1 MFRYMQNCPI
11 YFGPGAIDH
20 LGEYVSELGSKKA
33 FCVYD
38 PGVEAAGVP
47 ARAVASLEKAGIQ
60 CVCFNK
66 IMSDPTIGV
75 VDEAGE
81 IALREQVDV
90 IIGIGGG
97 SSMDAAKA
105 ISILMTNP
113 GPISKYVLAKPISV
127 DTKVPV
133 VSVPTTAGTGSEA
146 TRVAIITQTE
156 TNGKWSVFVNTSL
169 AVVDPEITFGLPKNV
184 TAFTGLDALSHAAEC
199 VTSNVTNPHNQLLGC
214 AAIRKIFD
222 HLYTAW
228 SEPDNVEA
236 RTEMALAANW
246 AGIAFAETMC
256 HVGHAL
262 ADGLSINFHT
272 PHGYNCAQALP
283 VALEYAAPAVPKEM
297 KMVAEAMH
305 PAPGRRERGRA
316 GTSLRG
322 RGLGAHAEAG
332 GQVPE
337 GDGLHPG
344 GRAEDR
350 GGGSREPPQH
360 LLPGPGDQRSGPQ
373 DGRKDVRQLPVIQVS
388 NTRLAPPD
396 PRSGGAF
403 FGGYAPASSGVTAWT
418 TGFPFCAVTR
428 ARPPGAR
435 LPARSRSVMGS
446 SRRRRTFRR
455 SGLAPKR

>member
-20 LGEYVSELGSKKA
+20 LGEYVSELGCKKA

-113 GPISKYVLAKPISV
+113 GPISKYVLAKPINV

-169 AVVDPEITFGLPKNV
+169 AVVDPEITFGLPKHV

-222 HLYTAW
+222 YLYTAW

-297 KMVAEAMH
+297 KMVAEAMGI
-305 PAPGRRERGRA
+305 P
-316 GTSLRG
+316 LRG
-322 RGLGAHAEAG
+322 DE
-332 GQVPE
+332 
-337 GDGLHPG
+337 
-344 GRAEDR
+344 
-350 GGGSREPPQH
+350 
-360 LLPGPGDQRSGPQ
+360 
-373 DGRKDVRQLPVIQVS
+373 
-388 NTRLAPPD
+388 
-396 PRSGGAF
+396 
-403 FGGYAPASSGVTAWT
+403 SGVELGRLCADAVWALMRKLEVKSLKEM
-418 TGFPFCAVTR
+418 GFTREEVLKIAEEGAGSHLSTYCPVPVTKEAALR
-428 ARPPGAR
+428 MAGR
-435 LPARSRSVMGS
+435 MYDNYQ
-446 SRRRRTFRR
+446 
-455 SGLAPKR
+455 

>member
-20 LGEYVSELGSKKA
+20 LGEYVSELGCKKA

-38 PGVEAAGVP
+38 PGVEAVGVP
-47 ARAVASLEKAGIQ
+47 ARAVASLEKAGIH

-66 IMSDPTIGV
+66 IMSDPTIQV
-75 VDEAGE
+75 VDEAGK

-113 GPISKYVLAKPISV
+113 GPISKYVLAKPITV

-156 TNGKWSVFVNTSL
+156 TGGKWSVFVNTAL
-169 AVVDPEITFGLPKNV
+169 AVVDPEITFGLPRNV

-199 VTSNVTNPHNQLLGC
+199 VTSNVTNPHNQLLAC

-222 HLYTAW
+222 NLYTAW

-262 ADGLSINFHT
+262 ADGLSIAFHT
-272 PHGYNCAQALP
+272 PHGYNCALALP
-283 VALEYAAPAVPKEM
+283 VALEYAAPAVPKEIR
-297 KMVAEAMH
+297 MVAEAMRI
-305 PAPGRRERGRA
+305 P
-316 GTSLRG
+316 LRG
-322 RGLGAHAEAG
+322 DESGEELGRLCAE
-332 GQVPE
+332 QI
-337 GDGLHPG
+337 
-344 GRAEDR
+344 RALMRRLEVKSLKDM
-350 GGGSREPPQH
+350 GYSREEVLQIAEEGATSH
-360 LLPGPGDQRSGPQ
+360 LSTYC
-373 DGRKDVRQLPVIQVS
+373 PV
-388 NTRLAPPD
+388 P
-396 PRSGGAF
+396 
-403 FGGYAPASSGVTAWT
+403 
-418 TGFPFCAVTR
+418 VTR
-428 ARPPGAR
+428 EAALEMAGR
-435 LPARSRSVMGS
+435 MYDEYQ
-446 SRRRRTFRR
+446 
-455 SGLAPKR
+455 

>member
-11 YFGPGAIDH
+11 YFGPGTIDH

-38 PGVEAAGVP
+38 PGVEAVGVP
-47 ARAVASLEKAGIQ
+47 ARAVASLEKAGIR

-113 GPISKYVLAKPISV
+113 GPISKYVLAKPITV

-156 TNGKWSVFVNTSL
+156 TNGKWSVFVNTAL

-222 HLYTAW
+222 NLYTAW
-228 SEPDNVEA
+228 SEPENVEA

-262 ADGLSINFHT
+262 ADGLSITFHT

-297 KMVAEAMH
+297 KMVAEAMRI
-305 PAPGRRERGRA
+305 P
-316 GTSLRG
+316 LRG
-322 RGLGAHAEAG
+322 DESGEELGRLCADAVWALMRKLEVKSLKEMG
-332 GQVPE
+332 F
-337 GDGLHPG
+337 
-344 GRAEDR
+344 
-350 GGGSREPPQH
+350 SREDVLKIAEEGAGSH
-360 LLPGPGDQRSGPQ
+360 LSTYC
-373 DGRKDVRQLPVIQVS
+373 PV
-388 NTRLAPPD
+388 P
-396 PRSGGAF
+396 
-403 FGGYAPASSGVTAWT
+403 
-418 TGFPFCAVTR
+418 VTR
-428 ARPPGAR
+428 EAALRMAGR
-435 LPARSRSVMGS
+435 MYDNYQ
-446 SRRRRTFRR
+446 
-455 SGLAPKR
+455 